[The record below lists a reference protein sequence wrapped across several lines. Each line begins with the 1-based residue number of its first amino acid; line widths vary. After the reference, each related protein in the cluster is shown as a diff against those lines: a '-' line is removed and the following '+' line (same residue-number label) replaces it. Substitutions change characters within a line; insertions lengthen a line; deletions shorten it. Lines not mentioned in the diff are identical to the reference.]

1 MRVIICGAGRVGQGI
16 ARHLSQEHHDIIM
29 IDENHALIEQ
39 VQIDFDVRGV
49 VGHAAHPDVLRAA
62 GVDAADMLI
71 AVTHFDEINMVICQI
86 ADTLYSVPTKIARVR
101 AQAYLDPA
109 NAEIFSK
116 TALPIDL
123 IISPEIEVGDAILRR
138 IRAPSAVS
146 SISFEEGELQ
156 ILGMKVQDDS
166 PLLET
171 ALDQISDLFP
181 ELGAR
186 VIGIKR
192 GASVFAP
199 RGSDQLQPG
208 DMAYV
213 AVTRVSTPRL
223 NKLFNKDVEEHKR
236 VVIVGGGNV
245 GTYVASELEKD
256 GRVRVRII
264 EADAAQA
271 DMAVSALKQTI
282 VIHGDGLSREML
294 EEAGADQSDI
304 VIAITNDDK
313 TNMLIGKLAK
323 QLGAKRTHALVNAYE
338 LVAISQNL
346 DIDAVLDPR
355 ALSVSKILTKL
366 RRGRILS
373 VQSLEDGLAEIA
385 EGVTLDSSPLI
396 GKQVD
401 YAHLPDG
408 VTAAAIIRGGDVI
421 FPGPET
427 VIETDDRLF
436 LFYETSATRKVEQFF
451 RVSADFF

>member
-16 ARHLSQEHHDIIM
+16 ARRLAQEHHDIIM
-29 IDENHALIEQ
+29 IDEDNALVEQ

-49 VGHAAHPDVLRAA
+49 VGHAAHPEVLRAA
-62 GVDAADMLI
+62 GADDTDMLI
-71 AVTHFDEINMVICQI
+71 AVTHFDEINMVICQV
-86 ADTLYSVPTKIARVR
+86 ADTLFSVPTKIARVR
-101 AQAYLDPA
+101 AQAYLETR
-109 NAEIFSK
+109 NAELFSK
-116 TALPIDL
+116 TALPIDM

-138 IRAPSAVS
+138 IRTPSAVS
-146 SISFEEGELQ
+146 SMSFEAGELQ
-156 ILGMKVQDDS
+156 ILGMKVQSDS

-171 ALDQISDLFP
+171 ALDQIDGLFP
-181 ELGAR
+181 DLGAR
-186 VIGIKR
+186 VIGVKR

-199 RGSDQLQPG
+199 RGNDQLQPG
-208 DMAYV
+208 DTAYV
-213 AVTRVSTPRL
+213 AVLRQSTPRL
-223 NKLFNKDVEEHKR
+223 NKLFNRDVEEHKR

-245 GTYVASELEKD
+245 GTYVAGHLERD

-264 EADAAQA
+264 EADAARA
-271 DMAVSALKQTI
+271 DIAVSTLKQTI
-282 VIHGDGLSREML
+282 VIHGDGLSRDML
-294 EEAGADQSDI
+294 EEAGADQADI
-304 VIAITNDDK
+304 VIAVTNDDK

-338 LVAISQNL
+338 LVAISQDL

-373 VQSLEDGLAEIA
+373 VQSLEDGLAEVA

-396 GKQVD
+396 GKPVD

-408 VTAAAIIRGGDVI
+408 VTAAAIIRDQEII
-421 FPGPET
+421 FPNSGAT
-427 VIETDDRLF
+427 VQADDRLL

>member
-16 ARHLSQEHHDIIM
+16 ARHLAQEHHDIIM
-29 IDENHALIEQ
+29 IDEDDDLIEQ

-49 VGHAAHPDVLRAA
+49 VGHAGHPDVLRAA

-71 AVTHFDEINMVICQI
+71 AVTHFDEINMVICQV
-86 ADTLYSVPTKIARVR
+86 ADTLFSVPTKIARIR
-101 AQAYLDPA
+101 AQAYLEPQ
-109 NAEIFSK
+109 NAELFSK

-123 IISPEIEVGDAILRR
+123 IISPEIEVGEAILRR

-146 SISFEEGELQ
+146 SISFEAGELQ

-171 ALDQISDLFP
+171 PLDQISGIFPDLR
-181 ELGAR
+181 AR

-192 GASVFAP
+192 GALVFAP
-199 RGSDQLQPG
+199 KGTDQLQPR
-208 DMAYV
+208 DIAYV
-213 AVTRVSTPRL
+213 AVARRATPRL
-223 NKLFNKDVEEHKR
+223 NKLFNRDVDEHKR

-245 GTYVASELEKD
+245 GTYVASHLERD

-264 EADAAQA
+264 EADAGRA
-271 DMAVSALKQTI
+271 DIAVSALKQTI
-282 VIHGDGLSREML
+282 VIHGDGLARDVL
-294 EEAGADQSDI
+294 EEAGADQADI
-304 VIAITNDDK
+304 VIAVTNDDK

-338 LVAISQNL
+338 LVAISQDL

-373 VQSLEDGLAEIA
+373 VQSLEEGAAEIA

-396 GKQVD
+396 GKHVD

-408 VTAAAIIRGGDVI
+408 VTSAAIIRDGEI
-421 FPGPET
+421 LFPTPET
-427 VIETDDRLF
+427 VVETDDRLL
-436 LFYETSATRKVEQFF
+436 LFYETSETRKVEQFF